1 MIVKHFYENAFFIKL
16 NNCLSEL
23 SYVIH
28 RFYIMPEF
36 TRDLEELVCHFKSQK
51 VHLTLHLEKNYRE
64 NIHYIKYPVTADGK
78 TNKHGGHNRI
88 VYMLTE
94 EAYELF
100 KNSFNFRNKYIV
112 DASQQVEVV
121 KFPMCIEGQ
130 TIGFIENAYR
140 GLHSMSREFRIG
152 SYFVDLCFTNDL
164 IVVECDEYGHRDR
177 SLAEEEAREEFI
189 KNQGYAMIR
198 YNPNEPMFDL
208 SDVLNRINRRF
219 MSLL

>member
-1 MIVKHFYENAFFIKL
+1 
-16 NNCLSEL
+16 
-23 SYVIH
+23 
-28 RFYIMPEF
+28 MPEF

-78 TNKHGGHNRI
+78 TKKQNGGQNRI

-94 EAYELF
+94 EAFELL
-100 KNSFNFRNKYIV
+100 KNSFKLRSKYIV
-112 DASQQVEVV
+112 DVSENVKCV
-121 KFPMCIEGQ
+121 KFPMCIEAQ

-140 GLHSMSREFRIG
+140 GLRAMSRQFQVG
-152 SYFVDLCFTNDL
+152 PYFADLCFTDDF

-177 SLAEEEAREEFI
+177 SAVDEAAREDFI
-189 KNQGYAMIR
+189 KNQGYATIR
-198 YNPNEPMFDL
+198 YNPNEPGFDL
-208 SDVLNRINRRF
+208 SDVLNSINRRL

>member
-1 MIVKHFYENAFFIKL
+1 M
-16 NNCLSEL
+16 CS
-23 SYVIH
+23 
-28 RFYIMPEF
+28 F
-36 TRDLEELVCHFKSQK
+36 TRDLDESLDCFQTSKYN
-51 VHLTLHLEKNYRE
+51 LIRHLERNYRE
-64 NIHYIKYPVTADGK
+64 NIHYTKSQAKIVNETR
-78 TNKHGGHNRI
+78 KHGGHNRI

-94 EAYELF
+94 EAFELF

-198 YNPNEPMFDL
+198 YNPNEPGFDL
-208 SDVLNRINRRF
+208 SDVLNGINRRL
-219 MSLL
+219 MMLL

>member
-1 MIVKHFYENAFFIKL
+1 M
-16 NNCLSEL
+16 CS
-23 SYVIH
+23 
-28 RFYIMPEF
+28 F
-36 TRDLEELVCHFKSQK
+36 TRDLDESLDCFQTSKYN
-51 VHLTLHLEKNYRE
+51 LIRHLERNYRE
-64 NIHYIKYPVTADGK
+64 NIHYTKSQAKIVNETR
-78 TNKHGGHNRI
+78 KHGGHNRI

-94 EAYELF
+94 EAFELF

-198 YNPNEPMFDL
+198 YNPNEPRFDL
-208 SDVLNRINRRF
+208 SDVLNRINRRL